1 MDGWMDRWGSGSTS
15 WWYNTVDG
23 VDKDDGVGMSEYLG
37 GDTREKETACERK
50 GDSLVAISDNDV
62 KSLCQDP
69 DLLFLAVFSFA
80 HISSMVTFK
89 RHTFICTYIK
99 LRGTHLPHISLP
111 QV

>member
-37 GDTREKETACERK
+37 GDTREKETTCERK

-62 KSLCQDP
+62 SPSARIQIYSLSHGFEP
-69 DLLFLAVFSFA
+69 P
-80 HISSMVTFK
+80 
-89 RHTFICTYIK
+89 
-99 LRGTHLPHISLP
+99 THL
-111 QV
+111 

>member
-23 VDKDDGVGMSEYLG
+23 VDKDDGVGMREYLG

-62 KSLCQDP
+62 SPSARIQIYSSSW
-69 DLLFLAVFSFA
+69 FLAS
-80 HISSMVTFK
+80 HGSLIWSHSK
-89 RHTFICTYIK
+89 
-99 LRGTHLPHISLP
+99 GTHSYART
-111 QV
+111 